1 MPILTGSLV
10 AETSAWRIPAYA
22 RDMLWIASGGE
33 AAPVTGPRGTYR
45 VERGA
50 ANAPLLVTWGT
61 ADGPPLATWP
71 PSDTHPAALC
81 WDGAVRLAGF
91 VERLHVLEAH
101 GLELV
106 VAEVQGALL
115 PAAYPRLPTLEGMR
129 AAPFVRDP
137 AQDHPAAREATYPL
151 LALAG
156 SIQAEY
162 LHHALISELS
172 VDCLAALGP
181 HEGGWHAI
189 IGLPLLVEALSL
201 LAPAYRGRLG

>member
-1 MPILTGSLV
+1 MPTLAGSLV
-10 AETSAWRIPAYA
+10 AEASAWRIPAYA
-22 RDMLWIASGGE
+22 RDMLWIAAGGE
-33 AAPVTGPRGTYR
+33 AAPVTGPHGSYR

-50 ANAPLLVTWGT
+50 ADAPLLLTWGT
-61 ADGPPLATWP
+61 ADGPPLAVWP
-71 PSDTHPAALC
+71 PSDTSPAPPD
-81 WDGAVRLAGF
+81 WDGTVRLAGF

-115 PAAYPRLPTLEGMR
+115 PAGYPRLPTLDEMR
-129 AAPFVRDP
+129 AAPFARDP

-151 LALAG
+151 LAPAG

-172 VDCLAALGP
+172 VDCFAALGP
-181 HEGGWHAI
+181 HEGGWHTI
-189 IGLPLLVEALSL
+189 VGLPLLVEALSL